1 MGEWGTCGLSRG
13 RAEGCKGGRAERG
26 LQGAVSLLRPPTR
39 RRATSLTW
47 EVSSLFGPKH
57 PSAQESNGGHA
68 GGCPL
73 GRCLSGTVGS
83 EKDAFLGVSGWPQNQ
98 SQQLGSHCAHTH
110 TQTQTHMHTHRH
122 TPHLPGEKGLPFAV
136 RKLRLR
142 AGWWQDPSRAH
153 PEGRS
158 WFPGQPPCDGES
170 ALRPEDRDSRVL
182 SDSVCQVRGKE
193 GPGECGAG
201 FCTWESLESQMLNVL
216 SFLFWCPFWVNDF
229 CSVISCPVLHSHV
242 ANLIKPWLLSPEN
255 MCIHIKF
262 NMESQGFPEPIA

>member
-1 MGEWGTCGLSRG
+1 MGEWGTCGLSLG

-122 TPHLPGEKGLPFAV
+122 TQCIACTFSIILNDIFDINLEWYRMSYMHFMFSYL
-136 RKLRLR
+136 LRF
-142 AGWWQDPSRAH
+142 S
-153 PEGRS
+153 
-158 WFPGQPPCDGES
+158 
-170 ALRPEDRDSRVL
+170 
-182 SDSVCQVRGKE
+182 
-193 GPGECGAG
+193 
-201 FCTWESLESQMLNVL
+201 L
-216 SFLFWCPFWVNDF
+216 SFSSLN
-229 CSVISCPVLHSHV
+229 LLV
-242 ANLIKPWLLSPEN
+242 ADI
-255 MCIHIKF
+255 F
-262 NMESQGFPEPIA
+262 